1 VNKAAKWVKRR
12 HADFR
17 NYLRSLWLELAS
29 KCDIHVDL
37 VTSHWKLPAKGKL
50 SAMHQNAG
58 ETETRRRDGNDIQT
72 ETDWTQR
79 LEGA

>member
-1 VNKAAKWVKRR
+1 
-12 HADFR
+12 
-17 NYLRSLWLELAS
+17 
-29 KCDIHVDL
+29 
-37 VTSHWKLPAKGKL
+37 
-50 SAMHQNAG
+50 MHQNAG